1 MGISIDSIWN
11 KAQRLSASERLALS
25 RKLRDSVIESDV
37 ERQERTASEI
47 DRFFGG
53 WNEDPRTTEDC
64 IELLRGNEKVR
75 QKCVEHNM
83 LCCISAVT
91 AIELLY
97 GAYNAPEKYR
107 EQELTKARMLIDYYT
122 IVGIEEIPELFCS
135 EKIRLEKA
143 GNIIEDFDLM
153 IGTTGVTGNL
163 IVVTHNIK
171 HFNRIEGLEY
181 EDWAV

>member
-1 MGISIDSIWN
+1 MSQFKYLLETS
-11 KAQRLSASERLALS
+11 
-25 RKLRDSVIESDV
+25 
-37 ERQERTASEI
+37 T
-47 DRFFGG
+47 
-53 WNEDPRTTEDC
+53 C
-64 IELLRGNEKVR
+64 IELLRGNVKVR

-122 IVGIEEIPELFCS
+122 IVGIDEIPETFS
-135 EKIRLEKA
+135 KEKIRLEKA
-143 GNIIEDFDLM
+143 GITIEDFDLM
-153 IGTTGVTGNL
+153 IGTTGVAGDL

-171 HFNRIEGLEY
+171 HFKRIEGIEY
-181 EDWAV
+181 EDWAI

>member
-1 MGISIDSIWN
+1 MSQFKYLLETS
-11 KAQRLSASERLALS
+11 
-25 RKLRDSVIESDV
+25 
-37 ERQERTASEI
+37 T
-47 DRFFGG
+47 
-53 WNEDPRTTEDC
+53 C
-64 IELLRGNEKVR
+64 IELLRGNVKVR

-122 IVGIEEIPELFCS
+122 IVGIDEIPETFS
-135 EKIRLEKA
+135 KEKIRLERA
-143 GNIIEDFDLM
+143 GITIEDFDLM
-153 IGTTGVTGNL
+153 IGTTGVAGDL

-171 HFNRIEGLEY
+171 HFKRIEGIEY

>member
-1 MGISIDSIWN
+1 MSQFKYLLETS
-11 KAQRLSASERLALS
+11 
-25 RKLRDSVIESDV
+25 
-37 ERQERTASEI
+37 T
-47 DRFFGG
+47 
-53 WNEDPRTTEDC
+53 C

-83 LCCISAVT
+83 LCCISAIT

-122 IVGIEEIPELFCS
+122 IVGIDEIPESFS
-135 EKIRLEKA
+135 KEKIRLEKA
-143 GNIIEDFDLM
+143 GMTIEDFDLM
-153 IGTTGVTGNL
+153 IGTTGVTGDL

-171 HFNRIEGLEY
+171 HFNRIEGIEY